1 MRQAKYR
8 AGECHLHLE
17 APAEAVKYLAVFRD
31 QGAFQNLPG
40 LTDRALLRLGFAL
53 GQLKQWN
60 PSRQAY
66 EQVVNRFG
74 SSPWVHEARYGIG
87 WAFQNLG
94 QYDNAVN
101 AYNQLINNVATE
113 LAARAQM
120 NIGLCRLAQKRYA
133 EASTALLVVPF
144 TYDYPH
150 LNALAWLRRLALF
163 PRTNRAGRRSNC
175 LSVSCAIIPTP
186 NRRRSRVRDSKN

>member
-1 MRQAKYR
+1 M
-8 AGECHLHLE
+8 
-17 APAEAVKYLAVFRD
+17 
-31 QGAFQNLPG
+31 
-40 LTDRALLRLGFAL
+40 LRLGYAL
-53 GQLKQWN
+53 GLLKQWEAG
-60 PSRQAY
+60 RQAY

-74 SSPWVHEARYGIG
+74 SGPWVHEARYGIG
-87 WAFQNLG
+87 WAYQNQG

-150 LNALAWLRRLALF
+150 LSALSLVEAARAFSENKQNAQAVKLLERVLRDHPDTESAGVARKRLEELKK
-163 PRTNRAGRRSNC
+163 S
-175 LSVSCAIIPTP
+175 
-186 NRRRSRVRDSKN
+186 